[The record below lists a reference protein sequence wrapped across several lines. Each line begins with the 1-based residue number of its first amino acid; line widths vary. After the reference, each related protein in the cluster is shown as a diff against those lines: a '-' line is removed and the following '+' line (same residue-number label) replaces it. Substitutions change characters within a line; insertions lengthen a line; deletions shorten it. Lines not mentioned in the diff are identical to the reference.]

1 MSNELI
7 LYVWDQLTAA
17 DAIYSFSDLNTRINS
32 LLLQF
37 CELYKQLDL
46 RYCSLSACRFLCHQA
61 STMIEWRLGLTVI
74 KLGNRYR
81 CSQMDMFADEVAKS
95 IVGSHFARQGK
106 SCNNA
111 PKNIFRVL
119 VTYNKQIQPIFPQLA
134 SLVVF
139 QFISINEDSRDTLLF
154 AIAGGSSMRTFTW
167 NTCSNQTHHS
177 RALFDWLFRCSVNLV
192 SYKLQT
198 PPLENGFELKY
209 EYTIANA
216 YVPHRSLVYLQI
228 SILNLNTLYIL
239 LHYLPQLKHLDVYIS
254 SIIDSINT
262 TDQYLASKL
271 NYPETLRVLNL
282 RNLRIRGSDCSCL
295 EQLMGK
301 FTNTVEEFSL
311 CLTHYCTDE
320 VDVCFNGHRLATL
333 CSRLPRLRSL
343 HFAIHLQFIERRRT
357 QTLTDFA
364 QTFRTPFWLDGPLGR
379 IQVCMTYDQVFN
391 FVQMLSLPY
400 TFSDNI
406 LFYTIDLIDVLFNNS
421 EEEKERPN
429 NLSIALR
436 PL

>member
-1 MSNELI
+1 M
-7 LYVWDQLTAA
+7 
-17 DAIYSFSDLNTRINS
+17 
-32 LLLQF
+32 
-37 CELYKQLDL
+37 
-46 RYCSLSACRFLCHQA
+46 
-61 STMIEWRLGLTVI
+61 
-74 KLGNRYR
+74 
-81 CSQMDMFADEVAKS
+81 
-95 IVGSHFARQGK
+95 
-106 SCNNA
+106 
-111 PKNIFRVL
+111 
-119 VTYNKQIQPIFPQLA
+119 QPIFPQLA

-167 NTCSNQTHHS
+167 NTCSNRTHHS

-198 PPLENGFELKY
+198 PPRENGFELKY
-209 EYTIANA
+209 EYTIVNA

-228 SILNLNTLYIL
+228 SILNLNTLYVL

-262 TDQYLASKL
+262 TDQYLATKL

-282 RNLRIRGSDCSCL
+282 RLS
-295 EQLMGK
+295 
-301 FTNTVEEFSL
+301 
-311 CLTHYCTDE
+311 
-320 VDVCFNGHRLATL
+320 
-333 CSRLPRLRSL
+333 RLRSL
-343 HFAIHLQFIERRRT
+343 NFAIHLQFIERRST

-379 IQVCMTYDQVFN
+379 IQFCMTYDQAFN
-391 FVQMLSLPY
+391 FVQIFSLPY

-436 PL
+436 PLWCGMRWLFISMVEKQKIPISFIHALQCSCSQNKILVISDTRGILPDNIEDHIQLTHFTTLQLLSSFDTNNTYDLQRMLRFILSFIS

>member
-1 MSNELI
+1 MRSTILFIQRTKITNVWYNETKDYNSNKPKFTFNTGYFTQI
-7 LYVWDQLTAA
+7 VWNNQGG
-17 DAIYSFSDLNTRINS
+17 NS
-32 LLLQF
+32 
-37 CELYKQLDL
+37 
-46 RYCSLSACRFLCHQA
+46 
-61 STMIEWRLGLTVI
+61 GL
-74 KLGNRYR
+74 
-81 CSQMDMFADEVAKS
+81 EV
-95 IVGSHFARQGK
+95 Q
-106 SCNNA
+106 N
-111 PKNIFRVL
+111 
-119 VTYNKQIQPIFPQLA
+119 
-134 SLVVF
+134 
-139 QFISINEDSRDTLLF
+139 
-154 AIAGGSSMRTFTW
+154 
-167 NTCSNQTHHS
+167 
-177 RALFDWLFRCSVNLV
+177 
-192 SYKLQT
+192 
-198 PPLENGFELKY
+198 
-209 EYTIANA
+209 
-216 YVPHRSLVYLQI
+216 
-228 SILNLNTLYIL
+228 
-239 LHYLPQLKHLDVYIS
+239 